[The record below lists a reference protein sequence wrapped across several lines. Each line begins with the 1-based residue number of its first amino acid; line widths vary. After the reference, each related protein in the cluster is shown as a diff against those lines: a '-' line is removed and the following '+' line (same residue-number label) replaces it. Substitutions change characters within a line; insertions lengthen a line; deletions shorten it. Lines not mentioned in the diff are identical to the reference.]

1 MKFMLH
7 LTPVIPATPEERERL
22 APIAHRTDK
31 TQEMLEEMVDLA
43 QFAEEIPTTIEPF
56 IEAGIA
62 FVGTVDDIRR
72 QLEAV
77 REKLNPDW
85 FMILSDQGFLP
96 RDEMKEQLDILGTKI
111 IPEFAQ

>member
-1 MKFMLH
+1 MRRRS
-7 LTPVIPATPEERERL
+7 PGIWCNSG
-22 APIAHRTDK
+22 PI
-31 TQEMLEEMVDLA
+31 Q
-43 QFAEEIPTTIEPF
+43 
-56 IEAGIA
+56 IA
-62 FVGTVDDIRR
+62 IVGTVDDTRR

-96 RDEMKEQLDILGTKI
+96 RDEMKEQLEILGTKI